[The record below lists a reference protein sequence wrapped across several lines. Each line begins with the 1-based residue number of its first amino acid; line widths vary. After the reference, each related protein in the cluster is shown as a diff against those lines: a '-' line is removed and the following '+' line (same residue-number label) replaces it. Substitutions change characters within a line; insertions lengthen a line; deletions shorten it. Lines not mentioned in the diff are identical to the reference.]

1 LIWYWFTDKFGGCM
15 KKVIKIGL
23 IVAGSL
29 LLLGIIGFIA
39 WGLTPLGPTD
49 EALAAMESDSAVT
62 VQDNG
67 NFVSFAPTGLAPI
80 TGFIFYPGGHVDYR
94 SYAPI
99 AREIASRGYM
109 VSIVE
114 MPLSLAVFGIDKADD
129 VVSAYPDMRY
139 WVIGGHSLGGSM
151 AASYAMKNLNQ
162 VQGLVFWASY
172 PASSDDL
179 SATELKGLST
189 YGSNDE
195 VLSKE
200 TVESTLAQLPPGTIT
215 EVIDGGNH
223 AQFGNYGP
231 QPGDGT
237 ATISAADQQL
247 QAADLTVR
255 ILRAVEG
262 E

>member
-1 LIWYWFTDKFGGCM
+1 MNKVLKIVLIALG
-15 KKVIKIGL
+15 VIVLVGL
-23 IVAGSL
+23 V
-29 LLLGIIGFIA
+29 GFIA
-39 WGLTPLGPTD
+39 WGLTPLGPTE
-49 EALAAMESDSAVT
+49 EALTAMESDDVVT
-62 VQDNG
+62 VQDDG
-67 NFVSFAPTGLAPI
+67 ESVVFTPVAMTPI

-114 MPLSLAVFGIDKADD
+114 MPLSLAVFGVNKADE
-129 VVSAYPDMRY
+129 VISAYPDMRY

-151 AASYAMKNLNQ
+151 AANYAVGNPEN
-162 VQGLVFWASY
+162 VHGIAFWASY

-179 SATELKGLST
+179 SSIDLKGLTT
-189 YGSNDE
+189 YGSNDL
-195 VLSKE
+195 VLGME
-200 TVESTLAQLPPGTIT
+200 NFNATLPQLPPGTIMQ
-215 EVIDGGNH
+215 VIEGGNH

-237 ATISAADQQL
+237 ATITTAEQQS
-247 QAADLTVR
+247 QAVDLMVQ
-255 ILRAVEG
+255 LFRAVEG

>member
-1 LIWYWFTDKFGGCM
+1 M
-15 KKVIKIGL
+15 KKVIKITL
-23 IVAGSL
+23 IILGSL
-29 LLLGIIGFIA
+29 LLLGIIGFVA
-39 WGLTPLGPTD
+39 WGLTPLGPTE
-49 EALAAMESDSAVT
+49 EALAAMESDGVVT
-62 VQDNG
+62 VLDNG
-67 NFVSFAPTGLAPI
+67 NFVTFTPAAANPI

-114 MPLSLAVFGIDKADD
+114 MPLSLAVFGVNKADD
-129 VVSAYPDMRY
+129 VIAAYPDMRY

-151 AASYAMKNLNQ
+151 AASYAGDNLDE
-162 VQGLVFWASY
+162 VEGLVFWASY

-179 SATELKGLST
+179 SSTDIKGLST
-189 YGSNDE
+189 YGSNDQ
-195 VLSKE
+195 VLNMDNLD
-200 TVESTLAQLPPGTIT
+200 STKPLLPPGTIIQ
-215 EVIDGGNH
+215 VIEGGNH

-231 QPGDGT
+231 QPGDGA
-237 ATISAADQQL
+237 ATISAADQQM